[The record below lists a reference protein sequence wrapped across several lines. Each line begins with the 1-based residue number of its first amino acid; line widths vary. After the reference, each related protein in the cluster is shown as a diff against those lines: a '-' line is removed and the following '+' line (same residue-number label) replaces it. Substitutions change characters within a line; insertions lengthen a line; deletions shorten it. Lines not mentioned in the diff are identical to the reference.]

1 MICVAH
7 IIFLLYGVVSVVQ
20 VKHLRVILF
29 SSLPL
34 IHHILLVL
42 PSKYIPNLTTFL
54 PHIPTQA

>member
-7 IIFLLYGVVSVVQ
+7 IIFLLYSIVLVVQ

-34 IHHILLVL
+34 IRHILLVL

-54 PHIPTQA
+54 LHIPTPA